1 RRELWIIAHLA
12 PLLYT
17 NVRSALSSSVLAT
30 DASEWGCGMVY
41 TDTGSSTKV
50 TSLVD
55 HVGVPGDPVHPIT
68 SRFVDGAKWKT
79 ALSSP
84 WSNQEHIN
92 VLEVRAV
99 LQACRWL
106 VRRPDM
112 FSHDGTRV
120 VVLADSSATV
130 GALTKGRS
138 SSPVLLSPIR
148 SMTTLLLASGVSLV
162 MRWIPTLLNP
172 ADGAS

>member
-1 RRELWIIAHLA
+1 MFQFVYEWVRECRIITDLA

-17 NVRSALSSSVLAT
+17 NIRSSLSSTVIAT

-41 TDTGSSTKV
+41 VDKVPSTDV
-50 TSLVD
+50 VDLVNQIS
-55 HVGVPGDPVHPIT
+55 VPGDDPPPVI
-68 SRFVDGAKWKT
+68 SRFVKEVKWST

-84 WSNQEHIN
+84 WVNEEHIY

-99 LQACRWL
+99 LQACRWM
-106 VRRPDM
+106 VRRPLS
-112 FSHDGTRV
+112 FETNGVRF

-138 SSPVLLSPIR
+138 SSHP
-148 SMTTLLLASGVSLV
+148 LLA
-162 MRWIPTLLNP
+162 
-172 ADGAS
+172 